1 MSDVV
6 VVIPARYG
14 SSRLPGKP
22 LLEIHGEPMIARVW
36 RRACQSRATRVV
48 VATDDARIE
57 TAMRPYEAE
66 VMLTE
71 RDHPSGTDRLAE
83 VAARLDLDADTIV
96 VNVQGDEPLIPASL
110 IDQVARRLADDA
122 SASIATLAEPI
133 GDVETLFNP
142 NVVKVVRDLYGRAL
156 YFSRAPVPWDREG
169 FAQRPEHLETDAWL
183 RHIGLYA
190 YRAGFLAEYVD
201 WLPSPLEQLEQ
212 LEQLRAMHHG
222 HRIQVAL
229 ASEAHPAGVDTQED
243 LDRIRRLIAEEEGA
257 T

>member
-1 MSDVV
+1 
-6 VVIPARYG
+6 
-14 SSRLPGKP
+14 
-22 LLEIHGEPMIARVW
+22 
-36 RRACQSRATRVV
+36 
-48 VATDDARIE
+48 
-57 TAMRPYEAE
+57 
-66 VMLTE
+66 
-71 RDHPSGTDRLAE
+71 
-83 VAARLDLDADTIV
+83 
-96 VNVQGDEPLIPASL
+96 
-110 IDQVARRLADDA
+110 
-122 SASIATLAEPI
+122 
-133 GDVETLFNP
+133 
-142 NVVKVVRDLYGRAL
+142 
-156 YFSRAPVPWDREG
+156 SRAPVPWDREG

-243 LDRIRRLIAEEEGA
+243 LDRVRRLITEEESA